1 MNISLYQE
9 IKQTAIKYKMEEL
22 AKNNESLLLRLN
34 DKLLYAIKVEAL
46 QRSTPEKRVTPQE
59 LVRAALAE
67 KFLPA

>member
-1 MNISLYQE
+1 
-9 IKQTAIKYKMEEL
+9 MEEL

-46 QRSTPEKRVTPQE
+46 QRSTPEKRVTAQE